1 MLRLII
7 NWLLTTIAL
16 LIVAYFVP
24 GFHVTGFGAALW
36 AAVVIGL
43 INATLGTILKVI
55 TFPLTILTLGIFWI
69 VVNALMLKVASAFA
83 PGFHIDGFKAAFV
96 GAILLSILQMIL
108 RWLFLPKKQQA

>member
-16 LIVAYFVP
+16 LIVAHFVP
-24 GFHVTGFGAALW
+24 GFRVDGFTAALW
-36 AAVVIGL
+36 AAVVIGF
-43 INATLGTILKVI
+43 INATLGAILKFF

-69 VVNALMLKVASAFA
+69 IINALMLKLASAFA
-83 PGFHIDGFKAAFV
+83 PGFHIDGFKAAFL

-108 RWLFLPKKQQA
+108 RWLFLPKKREE